1 MATTVTSKGQVTI
14 PKQVRDALHVGPG
27 CAVEFDVNSSGE
39 VVLRK
44 AGGRAANKVPK
55 RDRFDKVRGTA
66 PIKWRTAEL
75 MELLRS

>member
-27 CAVEFDVNSSGE
+27 SLVEFEVNQAGE

-44 AGGRAANKVPK
+44 GGKRVSARPK
-55 RDRFDKVRGTA
+55 KKDRFDKVRGSA
-66 PIKWRTAEL
+66 QIKWRTAEL
-75 MELLRS
+75 MDLLRG